1 MKLSKLYSNYDV
13 VFKPICFNEGFNV
26 IYGKVKRPKETDR
39 DSHNL
44 GKTLLIS
51 LIDFVLLKELTQGH
65 FLYDNKSKFRN
76 MEFYL
81 EILTNSGK
89 YLTIKRSVEKN
100 SKISIKSHNEK
111 YQNFTMLGDA
121 DWNECMISIRKAI
134 QKVDFYLSLDAIKP
148 WSYRKGVSYFLR
160 TQGDYLDEFQIS
172 KYSKGKHAD
181 WKPYLAKILGF
192 DDKLLQKKYEF
203 DEIIDKRKEYKAEFE
218 KRLATKAEEYDKLK
232 GAIEVKQS
240 ELEEA
245 SKQLDKFDFYENE
258 LKINIELVEKVES
271 EISELNDNLYNVKY
285 EIEQIQHSLSNKVN
299 FNFSEIKELYKE
311 VKIYFKDEL
320 SKSYEELV
328 EFNNSLYGERHK
340 FLKDRLQKLQDE
352 KEKIES
358 RLKKLNQQRED
369 YLKILRGEDTFSKF
383 KSLQKLM
390 VQREAE
396 LVRLQAELDS
406 LNSASVIQ
414 KEIEGYQNE
423 QKEIINKI
431 DDLRKKGNPTYTA
444 IRLAFNKIIK
454 EVLNLP
460 ALLSTR
466 LNDEGNLEF
475 EANIV
480 TDEETGLITSQ
491 GKGTSYKK
499 FLCAAFD
506 LSVLETYHD
515 KSFFRF
521 VYHDGMLEGLDNRK
535 KIKFLAL
542 VRRFCEEFGLQYI
555 LTVIQSD
562 LPRDANDNVIP
573 FEDGEIIRQL
583 HDEGDTGRLFNMPS
597 F

>member
-1 MKLSKLYSNYDV
+1 MKLSKLYSNNDT
-13 VFKPICFNEGFNV
+13 VFKPIIFNEGFNV
-26 IYGKVKRPKETDR
+26 IYGKVNRPKETDK

-51 LIDFVLLKELTQGH
+51 LIDFMLLKKLTKGH
-65 FLYDNKSKFRN
+65 FLYVNKIKFRN
-76 MEFYL
+76 MVFYL

-89 YLTIKRSVEKN
+89 YLTIKRGVEKN
-100 SKISIKSHNEK
+100 SKISIIFHSEK
-111 YQNFTMLGDA
+111 HQNFTMLADT
-121 DWNECMISIRKAI
+121 DWNESMIPLKKAVK
-134 QKVDFYLSLDAIKP
+134 KVNSYLVLDVIKP
-148 WSYRKGVSYFLR
+148 WNYRNGVSYFLR

-172 KYSKGKHAD
+172 KYSKGKHVD

-203 DEIIDKRKEYKAEFE
+203 DEIIGRREEYKAEFE
-218 KRLATKAEEYDKLK
+218 KRLVTKADEYDKLK
-232 GAIEVKQS
+232 GAIEVKQH

-245 SKQLDKFDFYENE
+245 GRQLDKFDFYENE
-258 LKINIELVEKVES
+258 LKINVDLVEKIES

-285 EIEQIQHSLSNKVN
+285 EIEQIQRSLARRVN
-299 FNFSEIKELYKE
+299 FNFSEIEELYKE

-328 EFNNSLYGERHK
+328 EFNNNLYDERHK

-352 KEKIES
+352 KEKIEP

-369 YLKILRGEDTFSKF
+369 YLQILRGEDTFDKF
-383 KSLQKLM
+383 KSLQKFM

-396 LVRLQAELDS
+396 LIRLQTELDS
-406 LNSASVIQ
+406 LNSAAVIQ
-414 KEIEGYQNE
+414 KEIEGYRNE
-423 QKEIINKI
+423 QKELINKI
-431 DDLRKKGNPTYTA
+431 DDIRKTGNPTYTA

-454 EVLNLP
+454 EALNLP

-480 TDEETGLITSQ
+480 ADEETGLITFQ
-491 GKGTSYKK
+491 GRGTSYKK

-506 LSVLETYHD
+506 LAVLETYHD

-542 VRRFCEEFGLQYI
+542 VRRFCKEFGLQYI

-562 LPRDANDNVIP
+562 LPRDASDIAIP
-573 FEDGEIIRQL
+573 FEGSEIIRYL
-583 HDEGDTGRLFNMPS
+583 HDEGDTGRLFNMPV

>member
-1 MKLSKLYSNYDV
+1 MKLSKLYSNNDV
-13 VFKPICFNEGFNV
+13 VFKPIYFNEGFNV
-26 IYGKVKRPKETDR
+26 IYGKVKRPKEADK

-51 LIDFVLLKELTQGH
+51 LIDFVLLKELSQGH

-100 SKISIKSHNEK
+100 SKISIKSHDEK
-111 YQNFTMLGDA
+111 HQNFTMLGDA
-121 DWNECMISIRKAI
+121 DWNESMIPIRKAI
-134 QKVDFYLSLDAIKP
+134 QKVDFYLSLDAIEP

-172 KYSKGKHAD
+172 KYSKGKHVE

-192 DDKLLQKKYEF
+192 DDKLLQKKYEY

-218 KRLATKAEEYDKLK
+218 KRLSTKAEEYDKLK

-245 SKQLDKFDFYENE
+245 SEQLDKFDFYENE
-258 LKINIELVEKVES
+258 LKINVELVEKIES
-271 EISELNDNLYNVKY
+271 EISELNDNLYNVNY
-285 EIEQIQHSLSNKVN
+285 EIEQIQKSLSNKVN
-299 FNFSEIKELYKE
+299 FNFSEIEELYKE

-340 FLKDRLQKLQDE
+340 FLKDRLQKLHDE
-352 KEKIES
+352 KEKIEP

-396 LVRLQAELDS
+396 LLRLQAELDS

-414 KEIEGYQNE
+414 KEIERYQNE
-423 QKEIINKI
+423 QKELIDKI
-431 DDLRKKGNPTYTA
+431 DDLRKQGNPTYSA
-444 IRLAFNKIIK
+444 IRLSFNKIIK

-480 TDEETGLITSQ
+480 KDEETGLITSQ

-506 LSVLETYHD
+506 LAVLETYHN

-542 VRRFCEEFGLQYI
+542 VRRFCNEFGLQYI

-562 LPRDANDNVIP
+562 LPRDAGDNVIP

>member
-1 MKLSKLYSNYDV
+1 MKLSKLYSNNDA
-13 VFKPICFNEGFNV
+13 VFKPIYFNEGFNV
-26 IYGKVKRPKETDR
+26 IYGKVNRPKDINK

-51 LIDFVLLKELTQGH
+51 LIDFMLLKGLAKGH

-81 EILTNSGK
+81 EILMNSGK
-89 YLTIKRSVEKN
+89 YLTIKRSVERN
-100 SKISIKSHNEK
+100 SKISIKSHSEK
-111 YQNFTMLGDA
+111 HQNFTMLDDA
-121 DWNECMISIRKAI
+121 DWDESMIPIKKAVK
-134 QKVDFYLSLDAIKP
+134 KVDSCLFLDAIKP
-148 WSYRKGVSYFLR
+148 WNYRNGVSYFLR
-160 TQGDYLDEFQIS
+160 TQSDYLDEFQIS
-172 KYSKGKHAD
+172 KYSKGKHVE

-203 DEIIDKRKEYKAEFE
+203 DETIEKRKEYKAEFE
-218 KRLATKAEEYDKLK
+218 KRLATKADEYDKLK

-240 ELEEA
+240 ELKEDSE
-245 SKQLDKFDFYENE
+245 QLDKFDFYENE
-258 LKINIELVEKVES
+258 LKINVELAEKIES
-271 EISELNDNLYNVKY
+271 EISELNDNLYNVNY
-285 EIEQIQHSLSNKVN
+285 EIGQIQQSLSNKVN
-299 FNFSEIKELYKE
+299 FNFSEIEELYKE

-328 EFNNSLYGERHK
+328 AFNNSLYEERHK
-340 FLKDRLQKLQDE
+340 FLKDRLQELQEE
-352 KEKIES
+352 KEKIVP
-358 RLKKLNQQRED
+358 RLKELNQQRED

-383 KSLQKLM
+383 KSLQKHT
-390 VQREAE
+390 VRREAE
-396 LVRLQAELDS
+396 LIRLQTELDS
-406 LNSASVIQ
+406 LNSAAVIQ
-414 KEIEGYQNE
+414 KEIEEYQNE
-423 QKEIINKI
+423 QKKLINKI
-431 DDLRKKGNPTYTA
+431 DDLRKKGNPTYSA
-444 IRLAFNKIIK
+444 IRLSFNKIIN

-480 TDEETGLITSQ
+480 KDEETGLITSQ
-491 GKGTSYKK
+491 GKGTSYRK

-506 LSVLETYHD
+506 LAVLKTYHD

-535 KIKFLAL
+535 KIIFLAL

-562 LPRDANDNVIP
+562 LPRDVSDNVIP
-573 FEDGEIIRQL
+573 FESGEIIRQL

>member
-1 MKLSKLYSNYDV
+1 MKLSKLYSNNDA
-13 VFKPICFNEGFNV
+13 VFKPIYFNEGFNV
-26 IYGKVKRPKETDR
+26 IYGKVNRPKETDK

-51 LIDFVLLKELTQGH
+51 LIDFMLLKELAQGH
-65 FLYDNKSKFRN
+65 FLYDNKSRFRN

-81 EILTNSGK
+81 EVLKNSGK
-89 YLTIKRSVEKN
+89 YITIKRSVEKS
-100 SKISIKSHNEK
+100 SKISIKSHGEK
-111 YQNFTMLGDA
+111 HQNFTILSDS
-121 DWNECMISIRKAI
+121 DWNESLIPIVKAI

-148 WSYRKGVSYFLR
+148 WEYRKGVSYFLR

-172 KYSKGKHAD
+172 KYSKGKHVD

-203 DEIIDKRKEYKAEFE
+203 DQIIEKRKEYKAEFE
-218 KRLATKAEEYDKLK
+218 KRLVTKAEEYDKLK

-245 SKQLDKFDFYENE
+245 GRQLDKFDFYENE
-258 LKINIELVEKVES
+258 LKINIELVEKIES

-285 EIEQIQHSLSNKVN
+285 EIEQIQRSLSNKVN
-299 FNFSEIKELYKE
+299 FNFSEIEELYKE
-311 VKIYFKDEL
+311 VKVYFKDEL
-320 SKSYEELV
+320 SRSYKELV
-328 EFNNSLYGERHK
+328 EFNNSLYTERHK
-340 FLKDRLQKLQDE
+340 FLKDRLQILQAE
-352 KEKIES
+352 NEKIEPL
-358 RLKKLNQQRED
+358 LKKLNQQRED
-369 YLKILRGEDTFSKF
+369 YLQILRGVDTFSKF

-396 LVRLQAELDS
+396 LVRLQAALDN
-406 LNSASVIQ
+406 LNSAAVIQ
-414 KEIEGYQNE
+414 KEIEGYQAE
-423 QKEIINKI
+423 LRPLISEI
-431 DDLRKKGNPTYTA
+431 DDLRKKGNPTYTD
-444 IRLAFNKIIK
+444 IRLTFNKIIK
-454 EVLNLP
+454 ETLNLP

-475 EANIV
+475 ETSIV
-480 TDEETGLITSQ
+480 ADEETGLVTSQ

-506 LSVLETYHD
+506 LAVLATYHN

-521 VYHDGMLEGLDNRK
+521 AYHDGMLEGLDNRK

-542 VRRFCEEFGLQYI
+542 VRRFCKEFGLQYI

-562 LPRDANDNVIP
+562 LPRDASDNAIP
-573 FEDGEIIRQL
+573 FGDGEIIRSL
-583 HDEGDTGRLFNMPS
+583 HDEGNAGRLFNMPS